1 MIRILIVD
9 NSRLT
14 CQMMR
19 AVLKSEADMDVVGC
33 AVSMEEAFN
42 QIPACNVMLVSSTL
56 PNDVVHELIQKVAID
71 HPEVKT
77 LVFGLPKSEK
87 AILHYI
93 EAGATGYIL
102 KEDSMDKLLKT
113 IRMAFTGEAL
123 VSPQIAAA
131 MMSRLARLANMYGQ
145 GPLKQSWHESD
156 ELTRREQEVLGLI
169 AQGLSNQEI
178 ANRLFIQVG
187 TVKNHVHSVLRKLN
201 VNSRKEAAVYLQ
213 AVASPGDKL
222 GGAHSFISGD

>member
-9 NSRLT
+9 HSRLM

-19 AVLKSEADMDVVGC
+19 AVLKNEKDLEVAGC
-33 AVSMEEAFN
+33 ATTAEEALN
-42 QIPACNVMLVSSTL
+42 QAPTCNVMLISTGL
-56 PNDVVHELIQKVAID
+56 PNDVVHELIQKVCAD
-71 HPEVKT
+71 HPEIKI
-77 LVFGLPKSEK
+77 LVMGLPKSEK

-102 KEDSMDKLLKT
+102 KEDSVDKLLKT
-113 IRMAFTGEAL
+113 IRAAYDGEAI

-131 MMSRLARLANMYGQ
+131 LMNRLAHLANMYGQ
-145 GPLKQSWHESD
+145 GAIAQKWHESD
-156 ELTRREQEVLGLI
+156 ELTRREQEVLHLI

-178 ANRLFIQVG
+178 ANHLFIQVG

-201 VNSRKEAAVYLQ
+201 VNSRKEAAVYLS
-213 AVASPGDKL
+213 AVSNIRPEANYTPQYAGD
-222 GGAHSFISGD
+222 